1 MVKKI
6 SCCGCYFD
14 KIYYIVY
21 GSGRSFVNFKIF
33 DTDYDWVFTN
43 LVSEDVTVIC
53 ENIFELVDVKTC
65 DRLYEFDLTKKRNI

>member
-14 KIYYIVY
+14 KIYYIVF
-21 GSGRSFVNFKIF
+21 GGRSSANFQIF
-33 DTDYDWVFTN
+33 DSDYDWVFTN

-53 ENIFELVDVKTC
+53 DNIFELVDNVKIS
-65 DRLYEFDLTKKRNI
+65 DRLYEFDLTKK